1 MIEKIKALLK
11 KDRAVLLYL
20 VFGVMTTAVDWGISF
35 LLYYLWGDAIEQAEL
50 LVHLADAI
58 AWVCAV
64 LFAFTTNRIWV
75 FESDRHGL
83 LPILAELSA
92 FAGGRVVTFLLQ
104 EGIMFLGSTV
114 LGVTPYLMRV
124 AAAVVVV
131 ILNYFISKI
140 IVFRRSK

>member
-50 LVHLADAI
+50 LVHVADAI

-104 EGIMFLGSTV
+104 EGIMFLGSTI